1 MRYSIKR
8 SVEVSRNLI
17 FFQQAE
23 QIGFFLSRAAISVA
37 NEVKSTSASHQ
48 YAVDISRC
56 SFKKTNK
63 KKLIIKMYVYLLLM
77 FHWLTCDH
85 RPPRTSGKCGLAV
98 AEPLKERQKHNK
110 VTTSNTFLSVGLKG
124 VTTEDLTERVAS
136 FLLLY
141 VSRYSWS
148 SSTLNFIFSRSP

>member
-1 MRYSIKR
+1 MKSSQPVHHI
-8 SVEVSRNLI
+8 NMLLI
-17 FFQQAE
+17 
-23 QIGFFLSRAAISVA
+23 LVA
-37 NEVKSTSASHQ
+37 VHL
-48 YAVDISRC
+48 
-56 SFKKTNK
+56 KKQTK

-124 VTTEDLTERVAS
+124 VTTEDLTERAAS

-141 VSRYSWS
+141 VSRYS
-148 SSTLNFIFSRSP
+148 

>member
-63 KKLIIKMYVYLLLM
+63 KKTNNKNVCLPSPHV
-77 FHWLTCDH
+77 
-85 RPPRTSGKCGLAV
+85 PLA
-98 AEPLKERQKHNK
+98 
-110 VTTSNTFLSVGLKG
+110 
-124 VTTEDLTERVAS
+124 DM
-136 FLLLY
+136 
-141 VSRYSWS
+141 
-148 SSTLNFIFSRSP
+148 